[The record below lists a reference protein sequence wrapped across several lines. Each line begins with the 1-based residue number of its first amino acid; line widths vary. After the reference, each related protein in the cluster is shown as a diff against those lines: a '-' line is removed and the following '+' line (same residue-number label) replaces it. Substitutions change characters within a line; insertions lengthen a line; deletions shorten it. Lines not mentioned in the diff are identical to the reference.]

1 MRATVRSGGVVRAC
15 VDHTTQRIVSVCAA
29 GGPVHVAP
37 LKQKKKNPRKKNLHV
52 LLPPTKCSS
61 NTCLFAACH
70 VHLLA
75 DI

>member
-37 LKQKKKNPRKKNLHV
+37 LKQKKKKKSAQEEFARVAATHEVQFKYMSFRCMPRA
-52 LLPPTKCSS
+52 SS
-61 NTCLFAACH
+61 G
-70 VHLLA
+70 
-75 DI
+75 